1 MAYNM
6 EELIYTGS
14 FLRVV
19 WCMGRVDISCFYI
32 QQYNTCQMSTAFK
45 I

>member
-1 MAYNM
+1 MNDALSNTQYSNMVTDWKDSKMAYNM

-19 WCMGRVDISCFYI
+19 W
-32 QQYNTCQMSTAFK
+32 
-45 I
+45 